1 MHSEKNCEIKGI
13 KQNSLSMHGQNTLLN
28 GFAKFWSEFLCEIQK
43 SDEDC
48 KLYWTTSTLSA
59 KAGFLDGR
67 VNQQIIS
74 SLKRVYKEWAWK
86 YKILYRYIIYRN
98 YVFQKQWE
106 AILLSKLDSILFSL
120 MSSGKEFHMETP

>member
-1 MHSEKNCEIKGI
+1 
-13 KQNSLSMHGQNTLLN
+13 
-28 GFAKFWSEFLCEIQK
+28 
-43 SDEDC
+43 
-48 KLYWTTSTLSA
+48 LSA
-59 KAGFLDGR
+59 KAGFLNGR